1 MVKGTYKRQWNTN
14 FVREKRKRLSDSE
27 REALNSQRRE
37 KYAERLKE
45 KRQAKALLKLT
56 SKRPADYM
64 REKRMKAKVAREVEI
79 ANLAAVL
86 ETLKQNRQDQY
97 ASADRRY
104 PSRTRKPV
112 TYNDDP
118 KTSLDWN
125 KEYGW
130 FVKADNYIKPGSFVF
145 KYDGQRITEAEM
157 EVRVAAGADKI
168 MQLGGENVFI
178 DGLYSE
184 SLAAFTTHACDCTA
198 NCISHIERGEV
209 VISSKVPIQ
218 QGEMITMD
226 YGFNPGNNKNLRWL
240 RKYKCSV
247 CKRHSRLADNM
258 AKK

>member
-1 MVKGTYKRQWNTN
+1 
-14 FVREKRKRLSDSE
+14 
-27 REALNSQRRE
+27 
-37 KYAERLKE
+37 
-45 KRQAKALLKLT
+45 
-56 SKRPADYM
+56 
-64 REKRMKAKVAREVEI
+64 MKAKVAREVEI
-79 ANLAAVL
+79 ANWAAVL

-130 FVKADNYIKPGSFVF
+130 FVKADNYINLKPGSFVF

-184 SLAAFTTHACDCTA
+184 SLAAFTTHCFP
-198 NCISHIERGEV
+198 IFG
-209 VISSKVPIQ
+209 IQ

-226 YGFNPGNNKNLRWL
+226 YGFNPGNDKNLRWL
-240 RKYKCSV
+240 RKCKCSV

-258 AKK
+258 AKNSFN